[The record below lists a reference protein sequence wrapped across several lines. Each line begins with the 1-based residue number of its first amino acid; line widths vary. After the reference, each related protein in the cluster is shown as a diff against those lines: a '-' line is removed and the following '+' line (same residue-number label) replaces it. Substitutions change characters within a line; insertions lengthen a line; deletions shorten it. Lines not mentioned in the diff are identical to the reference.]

1 MLIAFTLVVGCGEPQ
16 PEAAVVLPD
25 FRGSWVAALEAA
37 EEAHVELNPTGENG
51 SRQPIIDRNAWEVE
65 AQSIEPGEQVLPG
78 TEVEVSVIRTRDR
91 EREEAA
97 AARAEEREQWA
108 AEREEAAAAR
118 EEERQQRAAEREE
131 AAAAEEQEQEQ
142 GDEESRDREGFD
154 YEALIAEQWSTV
166 VPYIDEVRTSATTVT
181 VRLNMGN
188 ADGDGIVVTT
198 DGMTD
203 RGMAID
209 LCELIRRRGV
219 HDAVDILDP
228 RGRALARTGLLDGQ
242 CKLT

>member
-16 PEAAVVLPD
+16 PETAVVLPD

-37 EEAHVELNPTGENG
+37 EEADVELSPTDESR

-131 AAAAEEQEQEQ
+131 AAAAAAEEQ
-142 GDEESRDREGFD
+142 
-154 YEALIAEQWSTV
+154 
-166 VPYIDEVRTSATTVT
+166 
-181 VRLNMGN
+181 
-188 ADGDGIVVTT
+188 
-198 DGMTD
+198 D
-203 RGMAID
+203 RGK
-209 LCELIRRRGV
+209 RR
-219 HDAVDILDP
+219 A
-228 RGRALARTGLLDGQ
+228 ATGNGSTT
-242 CKLT
+242 KL